1 MKYINLPFLYLFILL
16 IAQQLTAQSHND
28 SLHSPQKLQIETLHQ
43 RISEFKGERPKI
55 GLVLAGGGAKG
66 FAHIGVIQLL
76 DSLGIPVDYIAGTS
90 MGGLV
95 AALYSIGYDG
105 KELEKFATELDWG
118 GLLSDDPPRQE
129 LPFIEKEKSGKYQ
142 LKLGLKGATPSL
154 PSGLIDG
161 QNIHLLF
168 SSMTS
173 PFEDL
178 NEFDKLPIPFQCVAV
193 DLVTGNEVVLKK
205 GSLAKAMR
213 ATMSIPTVF
222 SPVDWGDSLLVDGGV
237 LNNFPV
243 DVVKDMGAD
252 IIIGL
257 NLTTGVKEKKD
268 FDNFLTILDRT
279 SDIPTGATKEKNIAL
294 CDVYILQDLKGY
306 STGDFTSEKLVQIIE
321 RGRIAGKENLDLF
334 VELKNS
340 LIKYNDYNQ
349 WIEKTKV
356 ERDNKTNEL
365 VEKYK
370 TDPPYIHGL
379 KIKGNENLSFN
390 FIYTNLG
397 IRPGELFDTKV
408 INKKIELLYALGY
421 FNSITYDVE
430 KIDEESIELIIE
442 VKEKPSNNFIL
453 GFRYDDYF
461 KLVGLVG
468 AEANSVL
475 LYGGQF
481 QTYLYFG
488 SLTKFSL
495 RMMYPSKSMSMPLYP
510 FLSVE
515 YKDIPLDFYQGDQKI
530 LSYWNSSWMFS
541 LGLNLS
547 LSKFWNLETGAYMEF
562 MNVSENV
569 SQIDFDQIHNTR
581 ARIIKLKF
589 DLIYDSLDDVLLP
602 NSGVYFKSYYVYSSE
617 TLGSDLNY
625 TKLYSKLDFYLPFGE
640 SHNLGFTGSYM
651 KAWRD
656 VPFYKWFYIGGP
668 GSFIGIEYYKA
679 IGTEFTIGGFDY
691 RYKLADNLYLKGM
704 FNIMFN
710 YNLGTPSNPYRG
722 EPIIGYGVSLKY
734 STLLGVFEI
743 VLSRG
748 DKDMHNPG
756 EKEYESYFVFGFR
769 F

>member
-1 MKYINLPFLYLFILL
+1 MKYINHPFLFLFVLL
-16 IAQQLTAQSHND
+16 VSLPLTAQSRND
-28 SLHSPQKLQIETLHQ
+28 SLRSAQKIQIETLHQ
-43 RISEFKGERPKI
+43 RLEKFNGKRPKI

-66 FAHIGVIQLL
+66 FAHIGVIKLL

-105 KELEKFATELDWG
+105 NELEKFATELDWSE
-118 GLLSDDPPRQE
+118 LLSDDPSREE

-142 LKLGLKGATPSL
+142 LKLGLKGATPTL

-178 NEFDKLPIPFQCVAV
+178 GDFDKLPIPFQCVAV

-306 STGDFTSEKLVQIIE
+306 STGDFTSKKLVQIIE

-340 LIKYNDYNQ
+340 LMNYEDYNQ

-356 ERDNKTNEL
+356 ERDKKTDEL

-430 KIDEESIELIIE
+430 KINDESIELIIE

-488 SLTKFSL
+488 SLTKFT
-495 RMMYPSKSMSMPLYP
+495 MKFMYPSRSMNMLVYP
-510 FLSVE
+510 FISAD
-515 YKDIPLDFYQGDQKI
+515 YKDIPLIYYLNGEKI
-530 LSYWNSSWMFS
+530 LSYWDTSWM
-541 LGLNLS
+541 LGLGFNIS
-547 LSKFWNLETGAYMEF
+547 LSKFWNLETGANVEF
-562 MNVSENV
+562 MNVSEDV
-569 SQIDFDQIHNTR
+569 SPIDFSEISNLR
-581 ARIIKLKF
+581 SRIIKLKF
-589 DLIYDSLDDVLLP
+589 NLIYDSLDDVLLP
-602 NSGVYFKSYYVYSSE
+602 NRGIYFNSYYIYSSK

-625 TKLYSKLDFYLPFGE
+625 TKLYTKLNFYLPFGS
-640 SHNLGFTGSYM
+640 SHNIGITGSYM
-651 KAWRD
+651 RAWRD
-656 VPFYKWFYIGGP
+656 VPFYKWYYIGGP

-679 IGTEFTIGGFDY
+679 IGTEFTIGGIDY
-691 RYKLADNLYLKGM
+691 RYKFADNLYLKGM

-722 EPIIGYGVSLKY
+722 KSILGYGISLKY
-734 STLLGVFEI
+734 STLLGIFEI
-743 VLSRG
+743 ILSRG
-748 DKDMHNPG
+748 DKNMHDPG
-756 EKEYESYFVFGFR
+756 EKEYETYFVYGFR